1 VLAIVAEHSFYLWD
15 QAPSDNDA
23 YLISAI
29 NIYELSAKHTIVIDA
44 VDKVFEGV
52 GHLFDEAKGSEYPW
66 ESAFAERLTQIVLDN
81 RLCMYHVLYISL
93 LYLIHTF

>member
-1 VLAIVAEHSFYLWD
+1 MLAIVAEHSFYLWD

-23 YLISAI
+23 HLISAI
-29 NIYELSAKHTIVIDA
+29 NIYESSAKHPIVIDT
-44 VDKVFEGV
+44 VDKVFEDE

-81 RLCMYHVLYISL
+81 RLRTSDIYIYMFLYI
-93 LYLIHTF
+93 

>member
-1 VLAIVAEHSFYLWD
+1 MLAIVAEHSFYLWD

-29 NIYELSAKHTIVIDA
+29 NIYESSAKHTIVIDA
-44 VDKVFEGV
+44 IDKVFESE

-81 RLCMYHVLYISL
+81 RLRTSDIYIYMFLYI
-93 LYLIHTF
+93 